1 MHWERACV
9 NECVLPNNQ
18 ADSPLPGR
26 LLLDQKAVAATKVAY
41 PEEGNASFGK
51 PAPVALKISAQNRR
65 NKPPHPTSPAG
76 SGPTSLLSG
85 GDPEPVF
92 RRVEKQVFITLTN
105 CPESITSEGRAATIR
120 SWDGAHPENR

>member
-26 LLLDQKAVAATKVAY
+26 LLLDKKAVAATKVAY

-51 PAPVALKISAQNRR
+51 PAPVALKIGAQNRR

-76 SGPTSLLSG
+76 SGPTSVLSG

-92 RRVEKQVFITLTN
+92 RRIEKQVFYNSDKLLEKHHLGGKG
-105 CPESITSEGRAATIR
+105 CHDSVVGWCSSRK
-120 SWDGAHPENR
+120 